1 MSLALITGASS
12 GIGLELAR
20 RFGEHG
26 YDLIV
31 AAENADIH
39 VAAQQL
45 GALGV
50 HVRPV
55 QVDLRTGKGVDELY
69 RQVSAEG
76 QPLDAAALNAGV
88 GLGGSF
94 LDSSVDDALALV
106 DLNVRSTVHLAKLI
120 LPGMVQRRSGK
131 LLFTSSIASTMPGS
145 YQAVYN
151 ASKSFI
157 QSLSE
162 ALHDELSKTGVTVT
176 ALMPGPTDTNFFR
189 RAGMAGTR
197 MGRMSRKDDP
207 AEVAREG
214 FDALMDRD
222 RKVVA
227 ESLLTKAMGIGNRLL
242 PDSVKA
248 TANRVMS
255 TPVSNK

>member
-12 GIGLELAR
+12 GIGLELAK
-20 RFGEHG
+20 RFAEDG
-26 YDLIV
+26 YDLVVSAEDAGIQS
-31 AAENADIH
+31 AATE
-39 VAAQQL
+39 L
-45 GALGV
+45 GRSGV
-50 HVRPV
+50 DVRAV
-55 QVDLRTGKGVDELY
+55 RADLRTGKGVEKVY
-69 RQVSAEG
+69 QQVTGIG

-94 LDSSVDDALALV
+94 LDSTLDDTLSLI

-120 LPGMVQRRSGK
+120 LTDMVQRISGK

-162 ALHDELSKTGVTVT
+162 ALHDELRETDVTVT

-189 RAGMAGTR
+189 RAGLANSR
-197 MGRMSRKDDP
+197 MGRMNSKDDP
-207 AEVAREG
+207 AEVARQG
-214 FDALMDRD
+214 FDALMRGD

-227 ESLLTKAMGIGNRLL
+227 ESLMTKAMGLGNRLL

-248 TANRVMS
+248 AANRVMS
-255 TPVSNK
+255 TPVGN